1 MIHLK
6 PWMTSPHTDE
16 RNDPMSKPEEKPV
29 KLSPEEI
36 AWCVKEITRPTLL
49 ELEVHWRT
57 WEAAKANPGSV
68 RIIVTDKEGNKVIER
83 PFRPR
88 NVGWEADADRTD
100 FKRFM
105 VRRAT

>member
-1 MIHLK
+1 MKTPEQH
-6 PWMTSPHTDE
+6 PQWTA
-16 RNDPMSKPEEKPV
+16 EEKA
-29 KLSPEEI
+29 EI
-36 AWCVKEITRPTLL
+36 IREVTRPTLL

-100 FKRFM
+100 FKRHM
-105 VRRAT
+105 IRRAT